1 MEVARVERFR
11 NDRVARYFA
20 EEHGGEYMGWV
31 ENPTVFTVK
40 RNDEAITKT
49 DDGAYIVIWKEENNG
64 GMVLVGKKIKSRK
77 MEFPDE
83 L

>member
-1 MEVARVERFR
+1 MRVSPYRKTHVPLHTHWECSVEVARVERFR

-49 DDGAYIVIWKEENNG
+49 DDGAYIVIWKEEN
-64 GMVLVGKKIKSRK
+64 K
-77 MEFPDE
+77 
-83 L
+83 

>member
-1 MEVARVERFR
+1 VEVARVERFR

-49 DDGAYIVIWKEENNG
+49 DDGAYIVIWNEDNK
-64 GMVLVGKKIKSRK
+64 
-77 MEFPDE
+77 
-83 L
+83 